1 MFKKYKEKFIGDREF
16 YANLIRL
23 IIPMIVQQG
32 ITSFVSL
39 LDNVM
44 VGRLGTESMSGV
56 AIVNQLLFVFN
67 LTIFGGLAGASIF
80 GAQFYGKGDH
90 KGVRYALRF
99 KLIFSVLMA
108 VIAIVALLFF
118 NNPLISLFLTES
130 ESGGD
135 LVLTLSEAKNYLFV
149 MLIGLIPFSFS
160 QSYSSTLRETGE
172 TVSPMTASIIAIVT
186 NFVLNY
192 ILIFGSFGAP
202 RLGVVGAAIATVAAQ
217 LISTLGCFLYAFLK
231 YPELRLHR
239 EDWRITR
246 RDVTRHLIQGIPLGL
261 QFSVL
266 AIGIIVMQSVIVQFD
281 TLGGEMV
288 SNAAQNGFG
297 AANKLNNLLMTP
309 LNGLGA
315 AMTSFTA
322 QNLGAGDHARIKK
335 GTVQALIIVWTMCL
349 ISIAAGLLLSR
360 GGGYLYIF
368 LSPDKVT
375 AETMRYGNTYLYVD
389 LSLYLF
395 LGFIFV
401 VRNCVQGIGKPQFV
415 LGAGAAEL
423 AARVSV
429 CLLLPPLIAGGPVNS
444 DAPRAAVYALCFAD
458 PFAWMAADAVLL
470 VPFLRNIMKMD
481 YRYLKG
487 TM

>member
-202 RLGVVGAAIATVAAQ
+202 RLGVVGAAIATVVSQLFSGLLCTWWFFTRVEGIHFTRENCVLSAGHCGRLAYIGLPMGFEYSVSAIGAFIMQDAINLLGSTAVAAQ
-217 LISTLGCFLYAFLK
+217 TAGEKIRQMFTVPMASVGTAMATYVGQNHGAHRTDRVRQGIRDGCILQLCYCAAAWVVLFFVKGWAVGLVLGDADPAVTSGAVEYLTVISVLFCINGLLMVFRNTLQGLGYSVQAVISGVGELIGRALCGWLAVHSLGYFGICIANPIAWGLALLYCVFM
-231 YPELRLHR
+231 
-239 EDWRITR
+239 
-246 RDVTRHLIQGIPLGL
+246 VTR
-261 QFSVL
+261 VL
-266 AIGIIVMQSVIVQFD
+266 KK
-281 TLGGEMV
+281 E
-288 SNAAQNGFG
+288 NA
-297 AANKLNNLLMTP
+297 
-309 LNGLGA
+309 
-315 AMTSFTA
+315 
-322 QNLGAGDHARIKK
+322 
-335 GTVQALIIVWTMCL
+335 
-349 ISIAAGLLLSR
+349 
-360 GGGYLYIF
+360 
-368 LSPDKVT
+368 
-375 AETMRYGNTYLYVD
+375 
-389 LSLYLF
+389 
-395 LGFIFV
+395 
-401 VRNCVQGIGKPQFV
+401 
-415 LGAGAAEL
+415 
-423 AARVSV
+423 
-429 CLLLPPLIAGGPVNS
+429 
-444 DAPRAAVYALCFAD
+444 
-458 PFAWMAADAVLL
+458 
-470 VPFLRNIMKMD
+470 
-481 YRYLKG
+481 
-487 TM
+487 

>member
-202 RLGVVGAAIATVAAQ
+202 RLGVVGAAIATVIARYIEAIYLIIHTHRREKTFIFAQ
-217 LISTLGCFLYAFLK
+217 GLYKSL
-231 YPELRLHR
+231 YLP
-239 EDWRITR
+239 
-246 RDVTRHLIQGIPLGL
+246 
-261 QFSVL
+261 
-266 AIGIIVMQSVIVQFD
+266 
-281 TLGGEMV
+281 
-288 SNAAQNGFG
+288 G
-297 AANKLNNLLMTP
+297 AVVKKILLTGTP
-309 LNGLGA
+309 LMLNELFWSIGTTMISQSYSTRGLTVVA
-315 AMTSFTA
+315 ATNIAGTVWNLFCVIMFAMGNAVSIIIG
-322 QNLGAGDHARIKK
+322 QQLGAGEIEEAKRTDNKLLFF
-335 GTVQALIIVWTMCL
+335 TVVLHIGVGALIAI
-349 ISIAAGLLLSR
+349 
-360 GGGYLYIF
+360 
-368 LSPDKVT
+368 T
-375 AETMRYGNTYLYVD
+375 AP
-389 LSLYLF
+389 
-395 LGFIFV
+395 FI
-401 VRNCVQGIGKPQFV
+401 
-415 LGAGAAEL
+415 
-423 AARVSV
+423 
-429 CLLLPPLIAGGPVNS
+429 PLIYNTT
-444 DAPRAAVYALCFAD
+444 PRYSALQPSFCSSPAQHCPFRHLRMSRTS
-458 PFAWMAADAVLL
+458 PFAPAAKRSSRFCLTAYLL
-470 VPFLRNIMKMD
+470 GSSRCPSRFSAAATQRCPSSASMRSCSLQISSRSSSAPSCCA
-481 YRYLKG
+481 RAFG
-487 TM
+487 RTMWFPTLTDPT

>member
-1 MFKKYKEKFIGDREF
+1 MFKKYKEKFIGDRKF

-202 RLGVVGAAIATVAAQ
+202 RLGVVGAAIATVIARYIEAIYLILHTHRRVKTFIFAQ
-217 LISTLGCFLYAFLK
+217 GLYKSL
-231 YPELRLHR
+231 YLP
-239 EDWRITR
+239 
-246 RDVTRHLIQGIPLGL
+246 
-261 QFSVL
+261 
-266 AIGIIVMQSVIVQFD
+266 
-281 TLGGEMV
+281 
-288 SNAAQNGFG
+288 G
-297 AANKLNNLLMTP
+297 AVVKKILLTGTP
-309 LNGLGA
+309 LMLNELFWSIGTTMISQSYSTRGLTVVA
-315 AMTSFTA
+315 ATNIAGTVWNLFCVIMFAMGNAVSIIIG
-322 QNLGAGDHARIKK
+322 QQLGAGEIEEAKRTDNKLLFF
-335 GTVQALIIVWTMCL
+335 TVVLHIGVGALIAITAPFIPL
-349 ISIAAGLLLSR
+349 IYNTTPEVQRLTTELLL
-360 GGGYLYIF
+360 
-368 LSPDKVT
+368 V
-375 AETMRYGNTYLYVD
+375 
-389 LSLYLF
+389 
-395 LGFIFV
+395 
-401 VRNCVQGIGKPQFV
+401 
-415 LGAGAAEL
+415 AGAA
-423 AARVSV
+423 
-429 CLLLPPLIAGGPVNS
+429 LPIQAFAHVTYFTIRSGGKTFITFLFDCVFTWLIPLPIAFFCSRYTALSIIGI
-444 DAPRAAVYALCFAD
+444 YALVQFAD
-458 PFAWMAADAVLL
+458 IIKVIIGSILL
-470 VPFLRNIMKMD
+470 RSGIWANNVVSD
-481 YRYLKG
+481 VD
-487 TM
+487 

>member
-202 RLGVVGAAIATVAAQ
+202 RLGVVGAAIATVIARYIEAIYLILHTHRREKTFIFAQ
-217 LISTLGCFLYAFLK
+217 GLYKSL
-231 YPELRLHR
+231 YLP
-239 EDWRITR
+239 
-246 RDVTRHLIQGIPLGL
+246 G
-261 QFSVL
+261 
-266 AIGIIVMQSVIVQFD
+266 AIVKKI
-281 TLGGEMV
+281 
-288 SNAAQNGFG
+288 
-297 AANKLNNLLMTP
+297 LLTGTP
-309 LNGLGA
+309 LMLNELFWSIGTTMISQSYSTRGLTVVA
-315 AMTSFTA
+315 ATNIAGTVWNLFCVIMFAMGNAVSIIIG
-322 QNLGAGDHARIKK
+322 QQLGAGEIEEAKRTDNKLLFF
-335 GTVQALIIVWTMCL
+335 TVVLHIGVGVLIAITAPFIPLIYNTTPEVQRLTTELRSSPAQHCL
-349 ISIAAGLLLSR
+349 FRHLRMSRTSPFAPAAKRSSRFCLTAYLLGSSRCPSRFSAAATQRCPSSASMRSCSLQISSR
-360 GGGYLYIF
+360 
-368 LSPDKVT
+368 SSSAP
-375 AETMRYGNTYLYVD
+375 
-389 LSLYLF
+389 S
-395 LGFIFV
+395 
-401 VRNCVQGIGKPQFV
+401 CC
-415 LGAGAAEL
+415 
-423 AARVSV
+423 ARVFGRTTWFPT
-429 CLLLPPLIAGGPVNS
+429 LT
-444 DAPRAAVYALCFAD
+444 D
-458 PFAWMAADAVLL
+458 P
-470 VPFLRNIMKMD
+470 
-481 YRYLKG
+481 
-487 TM
+487 T

>member
-202 RLGVVGAAIATVAAQ
+202 RLGVVGAAIATVIARYIEAIYLIIHTHRREKTFIFAQ
-217 LISTLGCFLYAFLK
+217 GLYKSL
-231 YPELRLHR
+231 YLP
-239 EDWRITR
+239 
-246 RDVTRHLIQGIPLGL
+246 
-261 QFSVL
+261 
-266 AIGIIVMQSVIVQFD
+266 
-281 TLGGEMV
+281 
-288 SNAAQNGFG
+288 G
-297 AANKLNNLLMTP
+297 AVVKKILLTGTP
-309 LNGLGA
+309 LMLNELFWSIGTTMISQSYSTRGLTVVA
-315 AMTSFTA
+315 ATNIAGTVWNLFCVIMFAMGNAVSIIIG
-322 QNLGAGDHARIKK
+322 QQLGAGEIEEAKRTDNKLLFF
-335 GTVQALIIVWTMCL
+335 TVVLHIGVGALIP
-349 ISIAAGLLLSR
+349 SPRRLSR
-360 GGGYLYIF
+360 SFTTPRRRYSASQPSF
-368 LSPDKVT
+368 CSSPAQHCPFRHLRMSRT
-375 AETMRYGNTYLYVD
+375 
-389 LSLYLF
+389 S
-395 LGFIFV
+395 
-401 VRNCVQGIGKPQFV
+401 
-415 LGAGAAEL
+415 
-423 AARVSV
+423 
-429 CLLLPPLIAGGPVNS
+429 
-444 DAPRAAVYALCFAD
+444 
-458 PFAWMAADAVLL
+458 PFAPAAKRSSRFCLTAYLL
-470 VPFLRNIMKMD
+470 GSSRCPSRFSAAATQRCPSSASMRSCSLQISSRSSSAPSCCA
-481 YRYLKG
+481 RAFG
-487 TM
+487 RTMWFPTLTDPT

>member
-202 RLGVVGAAIATVAAQ
+202 RLGVVGAAIATVIARYIEAIYLIIHTHRREKTFIFAQ
-217 LISTLGCFLYAFLK
+217 GLYKSL
-231 YPELRLHR
+231 YLP
-239 EDWRITR
+239 
-246 RDVTRHLIQGIPLGL
+246 
-261 QFSVL
+261 
-266 AIGIIVMQSVIVQFD
+266 
-281 TLGGEMV
+281 
-288 SNAAQNGFG
+288 G
-297 AANKLNNLLMTP
+297 AVVKKILLTGTP
-309 LNGLGA
+309 LMLNELFWSIGTTMISQSYSTRGLTVVA
-315 AMTSFTA
+315 ATNIAGTVWNLFCVIMFAMGNAVSIIIG
-322 QNLGAGDHARIKK
+322 QQLGAGEIEEAKRTDNKLLFF
-335 GTVQALIIVWTMCL
+335 TVVLHIGVGALIAITAPFIRSFTTPRRRYSASQPSFCSSPAQHCPFRHLRM
-349 ISIAAGLLLSR
+349 SR
-360 GGGYLYIF
+360 T
-368 LSPDKVT
+368 S
-375 AETMRYGNTYLYVD
+375 
-389 LSLYLF
+389 
-395 LGFIFV
+395 
-401 VRNCVQGIGKPQFV
+401 
-415 LGAGAAEL
+415 
-423 AARVSV
+423 
-429 CLLLPPLIAGGPVNS
+429 
-444 DAPRAAVYALCFAD
+444 
-458 PFAWMAADAVLL
+458 PFAPAAKRSSRFCLTAYLL
-470 VPFLRNIMKMD
+470 GSSRCPSRFSAAATQRCPSSASMRSCSLQISLRSSSAPSCCARAFGRTTWFPTLTD
-481 YRYLKG
+481 P
-487 TM
+487 T